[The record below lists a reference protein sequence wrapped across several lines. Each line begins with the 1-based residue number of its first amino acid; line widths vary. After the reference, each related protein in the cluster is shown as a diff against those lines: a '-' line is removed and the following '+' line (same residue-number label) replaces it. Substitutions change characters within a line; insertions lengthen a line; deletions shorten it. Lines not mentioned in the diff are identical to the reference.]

1 MKQKTRDVG
10 TPDQGNP
17 ETTSDGVFKDL
28 VAKAAKIIPLSTE
41 DATRDPRR
49 RAEITFNSDRN
60 GASDHKQFLHI
71 NGEMWAEV
79 QWSGERQAW
88 CIQDACG
95 YCLTHIEHMHHTVP
109 NTGTDGLNSTNAVAY
124 AKEMIRDGRMPAPE
138 QARAAFKER
147 KGYSYEKARGMSEGY
162 FKSTAPKF

>member
-10 TPDQGNP
+10 TPDQGKP
-17 ETTSDGVFKDL
+17 EPTSDGVFKDL
-28 VAKAAKIIPLSTE
+28 VDKAAKLVPLSTE

-49 RAEITFNSDRN
+49 RAEIALNRN
-60 GASDHKQFLHI
+60 GSSDEKQFLMI

-79 QWSGERQAW
+79 QWSSQRKAW

-95 YCLTHIEHMHHTVP
+95 YCLTHIEHLHLQVP
-109 NTGTDGLNSTNAVAY
+109 NTGDGGRDSTNAIEK

-138 QARAAFKER
+138 QAREAFKQR
-147 KGYSYEKARGMSEGY
+147 TGMSYEKARGMSEGY